1 MCGITGV
8 LAPDGAS
15 YIDAMTDSLAHRGP
29 DGRGTW
35 CEDGIALGAR
45 RLAIVDVSG
54 GQQPMVSE
62 NHVLVA
68 NGEIYNHQEL
78 RAELEAQGDR
88 FTTRCDVEV
97 ILHGIRRHG
106 VSFLER
112 LRGFFAFALWD
123 STTKTL
129 LLARDRFGIAP
140 LVWTQVGECFAFGS
154 EVKALEEVPGWSP
167 RLNVSAFND
176 YLTHRYALGPQT
188 FFSEVEQL
196 RAGSWLRVGP
206 GGEVVQE
213 SWYSYPPTSD
223 GRVSSTDALER
234 VEAALEQAIH
244 RRRQGEVPVGLYLSG
259 GLDSSLI
266 AAISAAQGEGLP
278 AFSHGFDPRHDE
290 TTEADF
296 VADHLGTSC
305 TKAHI
310 SADDLDALPRIVR
323 AMEQPV
329 ANSDVV
335 GLWCLARKASQDVKA
350 VLCGEG
356 ADELFGSY
364 PHQQLLATLERV
376 PSIAVRG
383 SSRLVGKV
391 PSWLLNRLSSYPGAG
406 SDSAVKERL
415 ARVLKQKT
423 LASRYRALVCLFSED
438 ERRRFV
444 PPVVLSPE
452 LTQRTALINGLDRG
466 GSHPLD
472 RLIRMKFESWLPDYH
487 LGRENRIAMA
497 HGLEARYPFLD
508 VDLVH
513 AIAPLQVVLK
523 SGGLPPREKKIL
535 RTIAGSHLPKRIAL
549 RPKGPVRV
557 PLALFGERFHAMLG
571 DLLVGPSA
579 RSTNL
584 LVQAEVESLI
594 GRVRGGSFLAG
605 RQAFALLMFEIWLR
619 EWKVSCP

>member
-1 MCGITGV
+1 
-8 LAPDGAS
+8 
-15 YIDAMTDSLAHRGP
+15 
-29 DGRGTW
+29 
-35 CEDGIALGAR
+35 
-45 RLAIVDVSG
+45 
-54 GQQPMVSE
+54 
-62 NHVLVA
+62 
-68 NGEIYNHQEL
+68 
-78 RAELEAQGDR
+78 
-88 FTTRCDVEV
+88 
-97 ILHGIRRHG
+97 
-106 VSFLER
+106 
-112 LRGFFAFALWD
+112 
-123 STTKTL
+123 
-129 LLARDRFGIAP
+129 
-140 LVWTQVGECFAFGS
+140 
-154 EVKALEEVPGWSP
+154 
-167 RLNVSAFND
+167 LNVSAFND

-188 FFSEVEQL
+188 FFSGVEHL
-196 RAGSWLRVGP
+196 RAGGWLRVGP
-206 GGEVVQE
+206 DREIVQDA
-213 SWYSYPPTSD
+213 WYTLPPMSEED
-223 GRVSSTDALER
+223 VSVTDALER
-234 VEAALEQAIH
+234 VEATLEQAIA

-278 AFSHGFDPRHDE
+278 AFSHGFDPRQDE
-290 TTEADF
+290 TSEADL
-296 VADHLGTSC
+296 VASHLGTSC

-310 SADDLDALPRIVR
+310 SSDDLDALPRIVR

-335 GLWCLARKASQDVKA
+335 GLWCLARTASQDVKA

-364 PHQQLLATLERV
+364 PHQQLLATLENI
-376 PSIAVRG
+376 PSIVLRG

-406 SDSAVKERL
+406 SDGAVKERL
-415 ARVLKQKT
+415 AGVLAQKT
-423 LASRYRALVCLFSED
+423 LASRYRALVCLFSEG
-438 ERRRFV
+438 ERSRFV
-444 PPVVLSPE
+444 QPAVLSPD
-452 LTQRTALINGLDRG
+452 LAHRVALIDALDQG

-513 AIAPLQVVLK
+513 AIVPLQTALK
-523 SGGLPPREKKIL
+523 TGGLPPREKKIL
-535 RTIAGSHLPKRIAL
+535 RTIAGSHLPKRIAQ

-584 LVQAEVESLI
+584 LVQAEVESLL
-594 GRVRGGSFLAG
+594 GRVRAGSFLAG